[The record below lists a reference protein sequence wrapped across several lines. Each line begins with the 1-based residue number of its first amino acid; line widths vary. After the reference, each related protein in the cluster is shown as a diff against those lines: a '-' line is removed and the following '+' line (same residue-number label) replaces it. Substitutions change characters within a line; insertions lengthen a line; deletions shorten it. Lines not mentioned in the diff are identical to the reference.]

1 MASHYNCVK
10 WRCYLPTFF
19 GSCLYLVTL
28 VSLAADF
35 EVGAQLRIFNSV
47 ADPKKEVLNPALF
60 ASVEESYV
68 LPDKSSISF
77 ELYGRYDS
85 QDEERNLVDIRQ
97 LKWQKNFDNFD
108 ITLGYDVIYWGVAE
122 SQQLVNV
129 VNQTD
134 AAEGINV
141 ERKLGQPLLGINY
154 ISDWGNFEFYS
165 LLGFQE
171 RSLPGPDGRLGGIVT
186 VDSDRALFESN
197 KGDDHV
203 DFAARW
209 SSHYNGVDIGVSY
222 FSGTSREPDL
232 IFDTS
237 AVIEEIDDILLIP
250 KYNQVDS
257 YSIDAQYIS
266 AGFLWKLEWIKRDF
280 KQQADYNALTLG
292 LEYTQVGVFGT
303 RSDFGWVAEY
313 LYDDRGDS
321 APNAAF
327 ESDLFLALRWVQN
340 NLDNNEALF
349 GLIYDPDSGEKV
361 FSLEYQ
367 FSLTDSIKI
376 EIEGLL
382 FEGGQ
387 APAFELTEVL
397 NALQQPDP
405 DNRLFFIQN
414 DDFLGI
420 KLRYY
425 F

>member
-1 MASHYNCVK
+1 
-10 WRCYLPTFF
+10 
-19 GSCLYLVTL
+19 
-28 VSLAADF
+28 
-35 EVGAQLRIFNSV
+35 
-47 ADPKKEVLNPALF
+47 
-60 ASVEESYV
+60 
-68 LPDKSSISF
+68 
-77 ELYGRYDS
+77 
-85 QDEERNLVDIRQ
+85 
-97 LKWQKNFDNFD
+97 
-108 ITLGYDVIYWGVAE
+108 
-122 SQQLVNV
+122 
-129 VNQTD
+129 
-134 AAEGINV
+134 
-141 ERKLGQPLLGINY
+141 
-154 ISDWGNFEFYS
+154 
-165 LLGFQE
+165 
-171 RSLPGPDGRLGGIVT
+171 
-186 VDSDRALFESN
+186 
-197 KGDDHV
+197 
-203 DFAARW
+203 
-209 SSHYNGVDIGVSY
+209 
-222 FSGTSREPDL
+222 
-232 IFDTS
+232 
-237 AVIEEIDDILLIP
+237 VIEEIDDILLIP

-349 GLIYDPDSGEKV
+349 GLIYDPDSGEKI